1 MKLIRRN
8 LTYANVV
15 ATACLF
21 LLLATGGAWA
31 ASKFIPG
38 SKIKPHTITAKQI
51 KKRSLTAALFK
62 GGLPAGPKG
71 VTGPT
76 GAASTTAGPTGPTGV
91 TGVTGPGTIDGPSVQ
106 LGRIVVGPATDC
118 LVGAPSGLSTSA
130 VGCDIA
136 PRESVSSLSVP
147 GRVIRNFR
155 IQLDSP
161 VTVNSMAQIIITNA
175 VYIECTILANETGCT
190 AAGPSDPMELGLM
203 AIEVSPGSGAPVY
216 PPASFSYEITAA
228 PPGP

>member
-15 ATACLF
+15 ATICLF

-38 SKIKPHTITAKQI
+38 SKIKPHSITAKQV
-51 KKRSLTAALFK
+51 KKGSLTAGLFK
-62 GGLPAGPKG
+62 GRLP
-71 VTGPT
+71 
-76 GAASTTAGPTGPTGV
+76 AGPTGPTGV
-91 TGVTGPGTIDGPSVQ
+91 ASTAVGPSGLTGATGVTGPGTIDGPSAQ
-106 LGRIVVGPATDC
+106 LGRIVVGPATPC

-130 VGCDIA
+130 VGCDIP
-136 PRESVSSLSVP
+136 PRVSVSSLSVP

-161 VTVNSMAQIIITNA
+161 VAVNSAAQIIITNG
-175 VYIECTILANETGCT
+175 VYIGCVIPANETGCSE
-190 AAGPSDPMELGLM
+190 AGPSDPMELGVM
-203 AIEVSPGSGAPVY
+203 SIEVSPLSGSPVY
-216 PPASFSYEITAA
+216 PPASFSYEIAAA